1 MPSSGPANVTTI
13 VLGPTNV
20 SVSWQ
25 QVPRLDQNGHI
36 EGYRVGIDNHDMSL
50 VMREPLSEQGTFSLV
65 G

>member
-1 MPSSGPANVTTI
+1 M
-13 VLGPTNV
+13 

-50 VMREPLSEQGTFSLV
+50 VMREPLSEQGILSLV